1 MRVGGGGQR
10 AGQLAERGLGGA
22 DAERTWNRAKD
33 GMAGSSTCHHD
44 TPTRLWTPTCR
55 LSRAGA
61 SCHDTGIA
69 LVRD

>member
-33 GMAGSSTCHHD
+33 GMAGISTCHHD
-44 TPTRLWTPTCR
+44 TPTRR
-55 LSRAGA
+55 
-61 SCHDTGIA
+61 
-69 LVRD
+69 